1 MPPVHDQE
9 GMRGPS
15 HAHRR
20 EDPGN
25 IAVLADMDPP
35 AFEREVPSQSSL
47 GPVSLSSL
55 ARSLLPCARGLTRK
69 RRGACRRQGEQGRR
83 EGGGRRAEA
92 RRPASGGEEGDT
104 AKRGE
109 ASSAFLVFS
118 TLSGDHVA
126 EDAFFP
132 FSPFLLFDCGRYFLQ
147 TRARIQQTG
156 ASASHSTLTPRC
168 PPSTPLINNK

>member
-25 IAVLADMDPP
+25 KAVLADMDPP

-55 ARSLLPCARGLTRK
+55 ARSLLPCARGAHKEKEGCMQETRGARVEG
-69 RRGACRRQGEQGRR
+69 RRGQASRSPEARKWGR
-83 EGGGRRAEA
+83 GGGHGKTRR
-92 RRPASGGEEGDT
+92 G
-104 AKRGE
+104 K
-109 ASSAFLVFS
+109 
-118 TLSGDHVA
+118 
-126 EDAFFP
+126 
-132 FSPFLLFDCGRYFLQ
+132 
-147 TRARIQQTG
+147 
-156 ASASHSTLTPRC
+156 
-168 PPSTPLINNK
+168 